1 MPTQCG
7 EEAKGSR
14 PAPKGAAGKV
24 GSVPDQRTA
33 PGRNDGLSSP
43 VRPRCDIRHRCKNN
57 MQNSRELAF
66 DATRG
71 DQTKWGPTSLPTP
84 TIRSYP
90 GLLRLTSSRSAFLA
104 ISSPQNDALRRTPE
118 QPGDGLVGPLSGA
131 GRTWKALHHLF
142 LRLPKQ
148 TLSKRWTAFPV
159 PDRVRINSWE
169 SLRSVTRLSV
179 DFFVS
184 PARSLLASLATT
196 LDVPAVFRL
205 CRPMI

>member
-1 MPTQCG
+1 METVAVVWMPG
-7 EEAKGSR
+7 ARR
-14 PAPKGAAGKV
+14 PNEMGA
-24 GSVPDQRTA
+24 
-33 PGRNDGLSSP
+33 
-43 VRPRCDIRHRCKNN
+43 DIAANPHYP
-57 MQNSRELAF
+57 A
-66 DATRG
+66 
-71 DQTKWGPTSLPTP
+71 LPHA
-84 TIRSYP
+84 
-90 GLLRLTSSRSAFLA
+90 LHLTSSRSASLA

-118 QPGDGLVGPLSGA
+118 QSGGGLVGPLSGT

-148 TLSKRWTAFPV
+148 SLSKRWTAFPV

-184 PARSLLASLATT
+184 PVRSLLASLATT

-205 CRPMI
+205 RRPMI

>member
-1 MPTQCG
+1 MG
-7 EEAKGSR
+7 KNKYGNGRGGVDAWR
-14 PAPKGAAGKV
+14 AAPK
-24 GSVPDQRTA
+24 
-33 PGRNDGLSSP
+33 RNGG
-43 VRPRCDIRHRCKNN
+43 RHRC
-57 MQNSRELAF
+57 QPPLSGPAPRLA
-66 DATRG
+66 
-71 DQTKWGPTSLPTP
+71 TP
-84 TIRSYP
+84 P
-90 GLLRLTSSRSAFLA
+90 SSRSASLA

-118 QPGDGLVGPLSGA
+118 QSGDGLVGPLSGA

-148 TLSKRWTAFPV
+148 SLSKRWTAFPV

-184 PARSLLASLATT
+184 PVRSLLASLATT

-205 CRPMI
+205 RRPMI